1 MKKQSNV
8 KPESINAIICTVQN
22 DRPAK
27 IPVKITLGDHRLRFH
42 SADFHAV
49 NLETVG
55 PVSLKPFLCY
65 LYDLEPQPCE
75 IVNIAA
81 FLRFSVSRQQ
91 SRLSFVLRY
100 SVKIQTGKG
109 RYTIQEKEKVFITDA
124 DRETVIR
131 YGDRYIQKLRDVNT
145 EKTAGQLIQWYNEWA
160 HPLTLE
166 EVAASL
172 TEEQK
177 AKAAKLI
184 REMFAA

>member
-1 MKKQSNV
+1 MKNN
-8 KPESINAIICTVQN
+8 ESINAMICTVQN

-49 NLETVG
+49 NLEIVG
-55 PVSLKPFLCY
+55 PVALKPFLRY

-75 IVNIAA
+75 IVNISA

-100 SVKIQTGKG
+100 DVKRQTGKG
-109 RYTIQEKEKVFITDA
+109 SYTIQEKEKNFLTDA
-124 DRETVIR
+124 SREIVIR

-172 TEEQK
+172 TAEQK